1 MKLSD
6 KKVQTALRFLETD
19 SKQLLAQLT
28 AETKPVWGTMT
39 AQHMLEHLIW
49 AFEGSASEKSLK
61 LAQTSFLKTVRPVLK
76 SYVLSDI
83 RLPRNVKLS
92 KTKKT
97 IDLKLENFEA
107 ARNQLN
113 SSIDKAVN
121 IFLSQPQKLNNHPF
135 AGAFHS
141 AQWLVFHRKHCIHHF
156 TQFGLLQKTNFFI

>member
-19 SKQLLAQLT
+19 SKQLLTQLN

-61 LAQTSFLKTVRPVLK
+61 LAQTPFLKTVRPVLK

-92 KTKKT
+92 KTKKS
-97 IDLKLENFEA
+97 IDLKLENFDA
-107 ARNQLN
+107 AKINLMQAL
-113 SSIDKAVN
+113 IK
-121 IFLSQPQKLNNHPF
+121 Q
-135 AGAFHS
+135 
-141 AQWLVFHRKHCIHHF
+141 
-156 TQFGLLQKTNFFI
+156 